1 MRCSVFQKYRVR
13 IAFHYD
19 FKSSY
24 IELFLCTFLINRW
37 CVLAPTPA
45 AVLTIYGKKLK
56 VGLVMIFTKKT
67 TGHVV
72 ILVTSMVTVL
82 WLPENGSKRKP
93 FDLVYGAISILH
105 LFKSISR
112 AKFNFTLCQKVEK
125 MERSNFS
132 DMLIHETEC
141 VKLIVW

>member
-1 MRCSVFQKYRVR
+1 MRCSVFRKYHVT

-24 IELFLCTFLINRW
+24 VELFLYTFLINSW

-56 VGLVMIFTKKT
+56 VGLLMIFTKKT

-82 WLPENGSKRKP
+82 SLPENGSKRKP
-93 FDLVYGAISILH
+93 FDLVYDAISILH
-105 LFKSISR
+105 LFKSISS
-112 AKFNFTLCQKVEK
+112 AKFNFTSCQKVEK
-125 MERSNFS
+125 MERSNFTLVIYLS
-132 DMLIHETEC
+132 T
-141 VKLIVW
+141 KLNV